1 MRSSRFLLLG
11 LAAVV
16 VLSLVEG
23 LRAGD
28 GSTAATAL
36 SEVSHQAIVSAVLEP
51 KFHYW
56 SNGYLV
62 TFDSPPV
69 MVPNKSGVILY
80 DRYGAVA
87 REASVWLDGAKSV
100 SLTDVAVSRSGNLVV
115 GGGTT
120 NNEGAI
126 ANFIAEIGSDGR
138 VHQVVRTNPFVPV
151 YVCALDD
158 GTVWSYGFER
168 DASIQTMENSPKLRQ
183 YSFDKGLL
191 QAMLVTSLLSESE
204 DLRQGWLLSRGRYL
218 GALNLRCNSK
228 MVVLYNGSTGDLIQ
242 YDLQKSKMTVSKV
255 AALPAERTFH
265 ITGFALTD
273 SGEIF
278 ASFHDAAN
286 PKAVVSGLFHL
297 DHDSASGGYKW
308 GAVPGTVG
316 VYLKDSPIQKLWGA
330 DGDKL
335 VFSRSKD
342 GRLYWTK

>member
-1 MRSSRFLLLG
+1 MKSSKCVRLG
-11 LAAVV
+11 LAAVLI
-16 VLSLVEG
+16 LSLGEG

-28 GSTAATAL
+28 GPPAGTAL
-36 SEVSHQAIVSAVLEP
+36 ADVSHQANFPIVDAQ
-51 KFHYW
+51 FHYW

-69 MVPNKSGVILY
+69 MVPNKAGVALY
-80 DRYGAVA
+80 DRYGAVV
-87 REASVWLDGAKSV
+87 REPIVWLEGARSI

-126 ANFIAEIGSDGR
+126 ANFIAEIGSDDR
-138 VHQVVRTNPFVPV
+138 VHRVVRTSPFVPWRL
-151 YVCALDD
+151 CALDD
-158 GTVWSYGFER
+158 GTVWAFGNDR
-168 DASIQTMENSPKLRQ
+168 DASLSLVENAPRLRQ
-183 YSFDKGLL
+183 YSFEKGRL
-191 QAMLVTSLLSESE
+191 QAMLDTSALPDAQSSRDVWRLS
-204 DLRQGWLLSRGRYL
+204 QGRYL

-228 MVVLYNGSTGDLIQ
+228 MVILYNAGTGDLVQ
-242 YDLQKSKMTVSKV
+242 YDLQKNNMKVSKV

-265 ITGFALTD
+265 ITGFALTA

-286 PKAVVSGLFHL
+286 PKAVLSGLFHL
-297 DHDSASGGYKW
+297 EPDSAGSGYKW
-308 GAVPGTVG
+308 VAVPGTVG
-316 VYLKDSPIQKLWGA
+316 TYLKDSPIQKLWGA

-335 VFSRSKD
+335 VFSRLKD